1 MKRALKDIMV
11 GEVFTYGKDAY
22 LKVTEHHLYWF
33 IPEDFYKIDVEYT
46 EFEYPSLGYVAEGLQ

>member
-1 MKRALKDIMV
+1 MVRTLKDIMV
-11 GEVFTYGKDAY
+11 GEIFTYGKDTY

-33 IPEDFYKIDVEYT
+33 NSEDFYKIDTYDT